1 MNFIRGV
8 DLKRALQLTYRV
20 YLCGNL
26 EKPQECLKW
35 IPDNKLEIGTSFYG
49 KFTGDHPHFHSV
61 ATEYNYVMCGTSKVL
76 MIDEGKEYTF
86 GEDTLFVI
94 PPHTRYASKHMGGT
108 KILFVKNPGGNDKNL
123 ISVDES
129 LKQWL
134 ETW

>member
-1 MNFIRGV
+1 
-8 DLKRALQLTYRV
+8 
-20 YLCGNL
+20 
-26 EKPQECLKW
+26 
-35 IPDNKLEIGTSFYG
+35 
-49 KFTGDHPHFHSV
+49 
-61 ATEYNYVMCGTSKVL
+61 